1 MAKLV
6 PQQKTSLNETSFTE
20 VNPDTLAPAGQFI
33 AVCSDIRDFE
43 DVERKIYGSDATE
56 KTNVTRFLFRFQLP
70 DGSSDFIET
79 KEMKISADDRSNLMT
94 FLTSWLGHGPDLSGT
109 WDYAIEMV
117 NQPALITIAHQ
128 PSRMGDRT
136 YANILNIT
144 SLPEAMRQQLQAPSP
159 QQQPPTTT
167 VQGQLNEEEDPFP
180 GF

>member
-20 VNPDTLAPAGQFI
+20 VNPDTLAPAGQFV
-33 AVCSDIRDFE
+33 AVCSDIRDYE
-43 DVERKIYGSDATE
+43 DVERKVYGSDATE
-56 KTNVTRFLFRFQLP
+56 KTNVTRFLFRYQLP
-70 DGSSDFIET
+70 DGSSGYIET
-79 KEMKISADDRSNLMT
+79 KEMKISADDRSNLMV

-144 SLPEAMRQQLQAPSP
+144 SLPEAMRQQVAPTP

-167 VQGQLNEEEDPFP
+167 TTQGQLIEEDPFP